1 MVNTSQYKQEMEQEL
16 DSILAYWMQYTV
28 DQEHGGFFGK
38 VNNDNVPDPSAEKGL
53 VLNARIL
60 WAFSAAYNL
69 TGTPDYLTIADRAY
83 AYITTYFLDPEFGG
97 VYWSLD
103 ADGNM
108 ANGRK
113 QIYGQAFCLY
123 AFSEYY
129 QATEIHEVLE
139 HAVRLFNLIEQ
150 KGFDP
155 ERLGYF
161 EAFNRDWS
169 PMEDLRL
176 SAKDANHPK
185 AMNTQLHLIEAY
197 TNLYRVLPE
206 PLVKERIEDLLEVFE
221 RYIIDNSGGHV
232 VLFFDEN
239 WQPKSPLV
247 SYGHDIEA
255 AWLLQTAAK
264 ATGEEKWIEKTKQ
277 WSISIVDAAGEG
289 LDDDDGLWYE
299 YDPEADQIV
308 KEKHS
313 WPQAEAMVGFLNAWQ
328 VSGRDKYLKASYASW
343 EFVRQYIRDN
353 QNGEWFWGVGEDNA
367 PMAGQDKAGFW
378 KCPYHN
384 TRACI
389 EIIRRLN

>member
-28 DQEHGGFFGK
+28 DHERGGFLGK

-103 ADGNM
+103 PDGKV

-185 AMNTQLHLIEAY
+185 AMNTQLHVIEAY

-206 PLVKERIEDLLEVFE
+206 PLVKERIEDLLEVFD
-221 RYIIDNSGGHV
+221 RYIIDKSGGHV
-232 VLFFDEN
+232 GLFFDEN
-239 WQPKSPLV
+239 WQPGSPLV
-247 SYGHDIEA
+247 SYGYDIEV
-255 AWLLQTAAK
+255 AWLLQAAAE
-264 ATGEEKWIEKTKQ
+264 ATGGENWVEKAKQ
-277 WSISIVDAAGEG
+277 WAISIADAAGEG

-299 YDPEADQIV
+299 YDPEADHIV

-343 EFVRQYIRDN
+343 EFIRQYIRDN
-353 QNGEWFWGVGEDNA
+353 QNGEWFRGVDENNA

-389 EIIRRLN
+389 EIIRRLT